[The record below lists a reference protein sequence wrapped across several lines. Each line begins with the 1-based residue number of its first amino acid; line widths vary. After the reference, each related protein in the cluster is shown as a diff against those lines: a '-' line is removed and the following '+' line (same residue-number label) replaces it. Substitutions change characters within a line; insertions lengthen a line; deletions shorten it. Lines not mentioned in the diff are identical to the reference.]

1 MNDHEIEQFILT
13 YGCDILRFC
22 RMTAGGSEA
31 GDDLYQDTMLKLTEK
46 KQTLLL
52 GPHTKS
58 YALSTALFLWKN
70 SRRKYA
76 ARNRILPMESVEAL
90 EDTGWQCP
98 AQASVISP
106 EQELLQQN
114 ELETVRGVVAAL
126 PEKYKLL
133 VYLFYSADMRISEIA
148 EILHI
153 PEGTVKTRLRKAKN
167 LLKAR
172 LEALGYER

>member
-98 AQASVISP
+98 DQTSVISP

-114 ELETVRGVVAAL
+114 ELETVRGV
-126 PEKYKLL
+126 
-133 VYLFYSADMRISEIA
+133 D
-148 EILHI
+148 
-153 PEGTVKTRLRKAKN
+153 RKSVV
-167 LLKAR
+167 
-172 LEALGYER
+172 

>member
-76 ARNRILPMESVEAL
+76 ARNRILPMESVEAPGRYRL
-90 EDTGWQCP
+90 AVSGLRPVSFPRSRSFCSKMNWRRYEVLLPLCLRNISCP
-98 AQASVISP
+98 FTCFI
-106 EQELLQQN
+106 
-114 ELETVRGVVAAL
+114 L
-126 PEKYKLL
+126 PICG
-133 VYLFYSADMRISEIA
+133 S
-148 EILHI
+148 
-153 PEGTVKTRLRKAKN
+153 
-167 LLKAR
+167 LK
-172 LEALGYER
+172 

>member
-1 MNDHEIEQFILT
+1 MIMKSSSLSLHMAVI
-13 YGCDILRFC
+13 FC
-22 RMTAGGSEA
+22 AFAGMTAGGSEA

-76 ARNRILPMESVEAL
+76 ARNRILPLESVEAL

-98 AQASVISP
+98 GSGQCHFPGAGAF
-106 EQELLQQN
+106 
-114 ELETVRGVVAAL
+114 AA
-126 PEKYKLL
+126 K
-133 VYLFYSADMRISEIA
+133 
-148 EILHI
+148 
-153 PEGTVKTRLRKAKN
+153 
-167 LLKAR
+167 
-172 LEALGYER
+172 

>member
-106 EQELLQQN
+106 EQELL
-114 ELETVRGVVAAL
+114 
-126 PEKYKLL
+126 
-133 VYLFYSADMRISEIA
+133 
-148 EILHI
+148 
-153 PEGTVKTRLRKAKN
+153 
-167 LLKAR
+167 
-172 LEALGYER
+172 